1 LRSQHVLP
9 TLRLA
14 IAGADQRDPERFRII
29 QYSVQHDHMH
39 LLVEAIDQQALSSG
53 MSSVAIR
60 IARRVNVLVGRR
72 GRFWADR
79 WYGHALTS
87 PRQVLAALV
96 YVLANFRKHLRTRL
110 GPGIDPFSSGAWFDG
125 WQEGFQAV
133 NGSAVVTGSGTP
145 RPGAERAPPERQCI
159 NDGIHANVD
168 DALQDTE
175 RDALRGGMRR
185 PAHGAAPRSAREAA
199 PVSRPRT
206 WLARVG
212 WRRYGPLRLD
222 ESPAGA
228 PRTP

>member
-14 IAGADQRDPERFRII
+14 ISKADQREPERFRII
-29 QYSVQHDHMH
+29 QYSVQYDHIH

-60 IARRVNVLVGRR
+60 IARTVNALVGRR

-87 PRQVLAALV
+87 PRQVRAALV
-96 YVLANFRKHLRTRL
+96 YVLANFRKHSRRRL
-110 GPGIDPFSSGAWFDG
+110 APGIDPFSSGTWFDG
-125 WQEGFQAV
+125 WQEGPSVA
-133 NGSAVVTGSGTP
+133 TGSVVANRAGKP
-145 RPGAERAPPERQCI
+145 PPGAERAPPEREFI
-159 NDGIHANVD
+159 NAGIHDNLRDGVRD
-168 DALQDTE
+168 PE
-175 RDALRGGMRR
+175 RDALL
-185 PAHGAAPRSAREAA
+185 APRRQPARGASPRWVPEAP
-199 PVSRPRT
+199 PVSRPQT

-212 WRRYGPLRLD
+212 WRRYGLVRLD

-228 PRTP
+228 PRTD